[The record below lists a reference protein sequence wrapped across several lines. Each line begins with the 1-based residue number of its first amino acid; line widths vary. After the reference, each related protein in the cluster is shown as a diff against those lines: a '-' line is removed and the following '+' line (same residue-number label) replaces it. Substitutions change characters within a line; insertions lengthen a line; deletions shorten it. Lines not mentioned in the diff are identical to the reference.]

1 MSRYTQAAA
10 FCILILFSPA
20 IYAEEK
26 TGADRQYQSSYSIGS
41 EIIEWGIYTSLYAGA
56 FLIDRNEPLTD
67 KTIIGGSTGKPY
79 KNRDTVPAYWLGE
92 WMAGVYAFIALSPNE
107 DGSFN
112 RITYNNIKGFY
123 EAVAYNHFVTV
134 ITKIGIGRKRPS
146 YENYPESEK
155 ENDGRKSFISGH
167 SSTAFVIATYSSL
180 YIAEHSGDN
189 NDTVNLL
196 LKGGI
201 IAASFSAAT
210 YTAWS
215 RVHDNRHHVSDV
227 IAGGTVGVVSGVTA
241 YMHQN
246 GWFKKLASDD
256 TVSVL
261 PVASDDTAYIA
272 ICKTF

>member
-1 MSRYTQAAA
+1 MSGYMQTAV
-10 FCILILFSPA
+10 FCILMFFSQV
-20 IYAEEK
+20 IYSEEK
-26 TGADRQYQSSYSIGS
+26 AGADRPDQSTYSVGS
-41 EIIEWGIYTSLYAGA
+41 ELLEWGIYTSLYAGA
-56 FLIDRNEPLTD
+56 FLVDQHKPSTDR
-67 KTIIGGSTGKPY
+67 TIIGGSTGKPY
-79 KNRDTVPAYWLGE
+79 RDRDTVPAYWLGE
-92 WMAGVYAFIALSPNE
+92 WMAGVYAYIALSPNE

-123 EAVAYNHFVTV
+123 EAAAYNHFITV
-134 ITKIGIGRKRPS
+134 ITKVGVGRKRPS

-155 ENDGRKSFISGH
+155 DDDGRKSFISGH

-180 YIAEHSGDN
+180 YIAEHSGN
-189 NDTVNLL
+189 NTDTVNLM
-196 LKGGI
+196 LKVGI

-246 GWFKKLASDD
+246 GWFKKLTADN
-256 TVSVL
+256 TVSL
-261 PVASDDTAYIA
+261 IPAASEDSAYIA
-272 ICKTF
+272 MCKTF